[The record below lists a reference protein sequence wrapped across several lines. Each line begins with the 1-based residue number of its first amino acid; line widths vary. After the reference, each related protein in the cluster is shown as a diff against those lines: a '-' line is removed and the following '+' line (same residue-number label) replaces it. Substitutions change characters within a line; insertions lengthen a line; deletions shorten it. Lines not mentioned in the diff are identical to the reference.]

1 MRTRSA
7 GEDETAEIDKKPSQ
21 ICSLEDQTK
30 AADAEEKPKIKS
42 RDAPGRKHS
51 RFDKGASN
59 GEELAPSRN
68 PRARENFEKKGG
80 EHGEKESPA
89 KPD

>member
-7 GEDETAEIDKKPSQ
+7 GEDESAEIDKQFSQ
-21 ICSLEDQTK
+21 ICGMEDQDK
-30 AADAEEKPKIKS
+30 AADAEEKRKIKS

-59 GEELAPSRN
+59 GVELAPSKKI
-68 PRARENFEKKGG
+68 RARENFEKKGG